1 MLSFALRS
9 RGTGAAGAGAA
20 VASFVELPG
29 RTSLIL
35 PSLASTSTHVKVAH
49 AADDE
54 DEDDEE
60 DEA

>member
-20 VASFVELPG
+20 VAVASFVELPG
-29 RTSLIL
+29 SKSLIL
-35 PSLASTSTHVKVAH
+35 PLMASTSTHVNVAH

-54 DEDDEE
+54 E